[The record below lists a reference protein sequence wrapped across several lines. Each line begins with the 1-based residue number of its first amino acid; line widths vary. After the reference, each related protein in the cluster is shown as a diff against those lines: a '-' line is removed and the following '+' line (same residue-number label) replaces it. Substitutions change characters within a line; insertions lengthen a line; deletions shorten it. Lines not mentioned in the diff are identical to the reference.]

1 MRRIKLHAFILEQMP
16 PQNKPVD
23 SLAHYMKMKKK
34 ERKQEYDW
42 DLNCYEGGKAG
53 DSEDE
58 TDDEAKE
65 RGKRRRKCSGCGKMT
80 FHNIRTCPD
89 TAGRAR
95 YYRKKM
101 MKFRA
106 KTSAVKLVLKKQ

>member
-1 MRRIKLHAFILEQMP
+1 MP
-16 PQNKPVD
+16 TSAKAGD
-23 SLAHYMKMKKK
+23 SLAHYMKMKKE

-42 DLNCYEGGKAG
+42 DLHCVEGGKNENS
-53 DSEDE
+53 DDE

-89 TAGRAR
+89 KAGRAR

-106 KTSAVKLVLKKQ
+106 QTSAVKLVLKKH